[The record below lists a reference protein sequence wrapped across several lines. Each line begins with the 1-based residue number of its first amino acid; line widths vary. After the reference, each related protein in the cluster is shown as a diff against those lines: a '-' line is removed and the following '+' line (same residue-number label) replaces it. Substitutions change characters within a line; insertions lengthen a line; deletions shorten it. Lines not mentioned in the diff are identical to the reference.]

1 MDLNQVELKAE
12 KTVYFSYPF
21 LPTPTSFPGVL
32 LTWKKWQDNP
42 QHLNE
47 MGMDL
52 GLSVSSCSIL
62 QLRVT
67 ILNLFKAELL
77 RCFTEVLRFS
87 TLTNTEINI
96 KDGSECVNGSRQ
108 QRLIKESS
116 WDIRRKRKHYERK
129 DHLKLYNLE

>member
-1 MDLNQVELKAE
+1 MIIGIVFRVVVISLGRGIPGQGHYFTEIIKEGASKLKGQQIEAGQWCLVNPCHGLNQVELKAE

-62 QLRVT
+62 
-67 ILNLFKAELL
+67 
-77 RCFTEVLRFS
+77 
-87 TLTNTEINI
+87 
-96 KDGSECVNGSRQ
+96 
-108 QRLIKESS
+108 
-116 WDIRRKRKHYERK
+116 
-129 DHLKLYNLE
+129 